1 MAKFYPSAQLR
12 TRGFYV
18 AYKSQLILYIYVQVG
33 YVLLYYSVPKKQLGW
48 LSLSHSPF
56 TNTTTASNCI
66 TQSGQ
71 IPGDKPQQGIDLYD
85 ITDSHVAAQFKAN
98 ALNEAD
104 ALINRVPSRQ

>member
-1 MAKFYPSAQLR
+1 M
-12 TRGFYV
+12 
-18 AYKSQLILYIYVQVG
+18 
-33 YVLLYYSVPKKQLGW
+33 PKRQLGW

-85 ITDSHVAAQFKAN
+85 ITGSHVAAQFKAN

-104 ALINRVPSRQ
+104 ALLTEFCPDNEASQGRGPEC